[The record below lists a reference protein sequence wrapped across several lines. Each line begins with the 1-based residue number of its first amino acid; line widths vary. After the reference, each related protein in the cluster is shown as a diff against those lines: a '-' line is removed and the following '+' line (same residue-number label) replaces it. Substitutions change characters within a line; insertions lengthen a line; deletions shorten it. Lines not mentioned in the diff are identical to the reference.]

1 MGNPKIVDFGDARE
15 LDKFVI
21 DKTGPIFVL
30 LQLEVLKAISVVVH
44 EALFDIVLLRKLF
57 SWNVTEPK
65 AVKPYVLI
73 LHFVTVDIF
82 YCEVCIAVE
91 FLSDVSLRIF
101 NYYRHFQVSH

>member
-1 MGNPKIVDFGDARE
+1 MVIRLGNPKIVDFEDARQ

-21 DKTGPIFVL
+21 DKTWPIFAL
-30 LQLEVLKAISVVVH
+30 LQLEVLEAIPVVLH

-57 SWNVTEPK
+57 SWNVTELNI
-65 AVKPYVLI
+65 VKPYVLI

-101 NYYRHFQVSH
+101 NYYRHF